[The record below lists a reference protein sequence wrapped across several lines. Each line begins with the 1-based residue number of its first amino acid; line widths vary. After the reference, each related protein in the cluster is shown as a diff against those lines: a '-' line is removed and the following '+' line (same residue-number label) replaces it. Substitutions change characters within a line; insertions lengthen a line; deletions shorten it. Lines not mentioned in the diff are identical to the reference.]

1 MAMRKIAYARVVEP
15 CLTVNKW
22 QATRTAAKHK
32 AASNLIEKATEIFGE
47 SFNPDDYLLTHATIV
62 SSVTTNPVENVR
74 LGSMVDEYGQTINRI
89 YPDYRITPDT
99 EKYINNNLDAF
110 SRGVLLKSYK
120 TFVGARNHVEHDQRI
135 SETKGRIIDAVV
147 RDIGETL
154 YVDILVA
161 TDRKHKDLID
171 RIESGEITGMSM
183 GCFVAG
189 TRVTM
194 ADGTWKAI
202 ENVLPDEKVITHT
215 GDRRV
220 VSNLQ
225 IRKGVWDMVTLK
237 AVGVQEITST
247 TNHPILVIRPPNTC
261 ACGCGTKLVEKT
273 SVGATLSRKFISGH
287 TKRIYNPKKRYA
299 STLLLEEAKENL
311 TNLISGQPTPEFIPA
326 GEIRKGDLLCFPIR
340 QGSSLNEDE
349 SSIRRARILGLFLAE
364 GSYLK
369 YNNSIKGVEFS
380 FSMDER
386 HTLMPEIVE
395 LVSKEFPGTKYHTRV
410 REDRGS
416 SSVQFHSK
424 EFSDWCYQLAGEY
437 SHEKILHEDVY
448 SWSSSAKKELFKAWL
463 AGDGAV
469 LKSGTAQVVTCSK
482 PLIAQMQFLLTTI
495 GIHSIVYP
503 VVNGKR
509 ASFTSA
515 LAIEKGDNG
524 KRPYFILSVNRK
536 QLSLMETGVRCQNA
550 RQIGDY
556 LVYPVTS
563 TNLHQHTGL
572 VYDLEVEGDHS
583 YIANGVAVH
592 NCNIQFSQCT
602 KCGHVAYDD
611 TDQCSHVRYQKG
623 QKFTDEQGKSKIIAE
638 LCGHHTVD
646 PNGGV
651 TFIEASWVADP
662 AFKGAVVRNIL
673 TGESVSEGAKKK
685 AQQILSSPPREWIEG
700 QERKKASSYRN
711 AFDFGD
717 DTGSAEGEGDAPAED
732 APAETEE
739 KKDPIVV
746 FVEAYKMKVREMAA
760 KELNKELEKPMTD
773 KQVADTAPA
782 SMNESLI
789 KEANSSNSAFSL
801 VSQFISKVASNEKDF
816 LFRVASYHRALGIEM
831 DPSLYWAASKN
842 PIILSDTP
850 GTYLKACQFDLKR
863 KVTKPEAEFLIR
875 VGHLIRRFNDSRDPR
890 NSNK

>member
-120 TFVGARNHVEHDQRI
+120 TFIGARNHVEHDQRV

-161 TDRKHKDLID
+161 TDRTHKDLID

-183 GCFVAG
+183 G
-189 TRVTM
+189 
-194 ADGTWKAI
+194 
-202 ENVLPDEKVITHT
+202 
-215 GDRRV
+215 
-220 VSNLQ
+220 
-225 IRKGVWDMVTLK
+225 
-237 AVGVQEITST
+237 
-247 TNHPILVIRPPNTC
+247 
-261 ACGCGTKLVEKT
+261 
-273 SVGATLSRKFISGH
+273 
-287 TKRIYNPKKRYA
+287 
-299 STLLLEEAKENL
+299 
-311 TNLISGQPTPEFIPA
+311 
-326 GEIRKGDLLCFPIR
+326 
-340 QGSSLNEDE
+340 
-349 SSIRRARILGLFLAE
+349 
-364 GSYLK
+364 
-369 YNNSIKGVEFS
+369 
-380 FSMDER
+380 
-386 HTLMPEIVE
+386 
-395 LVSKEFPGTKYHTRV
+395 
-410 REDRGS
+410 
-416 SSVQFHSK
+416 
-424 EFSDWCYQLAGEY
+424 
-437 SHEKILHEDVY
+437 
-448 SWSSSAKKELFKAWL
+448 
-463 AGDGAV
+463 
-469 LKSGTAQVVTCSK
+469 
-482 PLIAQMQFLLTTI
+482 
-495 GIHSIVYP
+495 
-503 VVNGKR
+503 
-509 ASFTSA
+509 
-515 LAIEKGDNG
+515 
-524 KRPYFILSVNRK
+524 
-536 QLSLMETGVRCQNA
+536 
-550 RQIGDY
+550 
-556 LVYPVTS
+556 
-563 TNLHQHTGL
+563 
-572 VYDLEVEGDHS
+572 
-583 YIANGVAVH
+583 
-592 NCNIQFSQCT
+592 CNIQFSQCT

-646 PNGGV
+646 PNAGV

-711 AFDFGD
+711 AFDFGGD
-717 DTGSAEGEGDAPAED
+717 DAKEGESEDAPAED

-739 KKDPIVV
+739 KKDPISVV
-746 FVEAYKMKVREMAA
+746 VEAYKMKVRQMAA
-760 KELNKELEKPMTD
+760 EELNNELKKPEVD
-773 KQVADTAPA
+773 KQVSDTAPA

-789 KEANSSNSAFSL
+789 KEANSTNSAFSS
-801 VSQFISKVASNEKDF
+801 VSQFISKVASSEKDF

-831 DPSLYWAASKN
+831 DPKLYWAASKN
-842 PIILSDTP
+842 PITLSDTP